1 MNGEPTV
8 SQEAPTPRHAAS
20 FEIQN
25 RLGLHARAAALLA
38 ETAGRFQSQV
48 MVSKDG
54 RSVDAKSI
62 MELLLLAASRGS
74 LIDVAAVGVDAEA
87 AVAAVGALIV
97 DRFGEAD

>member
-1 MNGEPTV
+1 MSDEKP
-8 SQEAPTPRHAAS
+8 APRHVAS

-38 ETAGRFQSQV
+38 ETASRFESQV
-48 MVSKDG
+48 TVSKDG

-62 MELLLLAASRGS
+62 MELLLLAANRGS
-74 LIDVAAVGVDAEA
+74 VLGVTAVGVDAEA
-87 AVAAVGALIV
+87 AVVAVGALIV

>member
-1 MNGEPTV
+1 V
-8 SQEAPTPRHAAS
+8 SQEKPATRHAAS

-38 ETAGRFQSQV
+38 ETARRFQSQV

-62 MELLLLAASRGS
+62 MELLLLAANRGS
-74 LIDVAAVGVDAEA
+74 FVHVTAEGTDAEA

-97 DRFGEAD
+97 ARFGEAD

>member
-1 MNGEPTV
+1 V
-8 SQEAPTPRHAAS
+8 SDEKVLTRHVAS

-48 MVSKDG
+48 MVSKEG

-62 MELLLLAASRGS
+62 MELLLLAANRGS
-74 LIDVAAVGVDAEA
+74 VIGVTAVGADAEA